1 MTKKDKIKESNLLY
15 QRLKEALDNG
25 SKVRIEA
32 EESYYG
38 FPVAL
43 TKDFVEIMVL
53 VPPDEYD
60 EEDDSF
66 KQITWLIRLS
76 SIFAIA
82 YPTEYWSTTR
92 LEKLLEVGSNQV
104 GITE

>member
-1 MTKKDKIKESNLLY
+1 VAKKDKCQKSNLLY
-15 QRLKEALDNG
+15 QRLQEALENG
-25 SKVRIEA
+25 NKVRIEA
-32 EESYYG
+32 EETYYG
-38 FPVAL
+38 FPVTL

-66 KQITWLIRLS
+66 KQVTWLIRLS

-82 YPTEYWSTTR
+82 YPTEYWSTAR
-92 LEKLLEVGSNQV
+92 LEKLLEVGSNHI
-104 GITE
+104 GSRE

>member
-1 MTKKDKIKESNLLY
+1 MAKKEKLEKLKKSNLLY
-15 QRLKEALDNG
+15 QRLKEALENG
-25 SKVRIEA
+25 NKVRIEA

-38 FPVAL
+38 LPITL

-66 KQITWLIRLS
+66 KQVTWLVRLS

-82 YPTEYWSTTR
+82 YPTEYWSTAR
-92 LEKLLEVGSNQV
+92 LEQLLEIGSNQV
-104 GITE
+104 

>member
-1 MTKKDKIKESNLLY
+1 MTKKDTIKESNLLY

-60 EEDDSF
+60 LS
-66 KQITWLIRLS
+66 LIH
-76 SIFAIA
+76 I
-82 YPTEYWSTTR
+82 
-92 LEKLLEVGSNQV
+92 
-104 GITE
+104 